1 MKAMRAAMTSC
12 VTSCV
17 ALCMTSCFL
26 QVTSGVLRE
35 LPAKAQPTTA
45 LLLRPAEDV
54 VAAWDGSILQ
64 DGHLLVLLTDQR
76 VISKEGDAIASCALV
91 DVDAI
96 VVNEDEGVV
105 DVVTVGRQHVL
116 LPLRSLGERAAFAKL
131 VEAEVR
137 RAKREASSTSTSTS
151 SPPPAPPA
159 PTAPSDATRGED

>member
-1 MKAMRAAMTSC
+1 MRAFA
-12 VTSCV
+12 TSCV
-17 ALCMTSCFL
+17 AASLLCSSGCFL

-35 LPAKAQPTTA
+35 VPPKAQPATA
-45 LLLRPAEDV
+45 LLLHPAEEV

-76 VISKEGDAIASCALV
+76 VISRDGDAIASCALV
-91 DVDAI
+91 DVDGI

-105 DVVTVGRQHVL
+105 DIVTVGRAHVL

-137 RAKREASSTSTSTS
+137 RAKREASSTSSTPPS
-151 SPPPAPPA
+151 LPPAA
-159 PTAPSDATRGED
+159 TEASDATRGED